1 VIDAPQDPVN
11 PPPARRLPGL
21 GDPGATLVAI
31 LGLGHALGADVLP
44 ALAEAIPR
52 HTAEHPK

>member
-11 PPPARRLPGL
+11 PPPHAAYLASVI
-21 GDPGATLVAI
+21 PGATLVAI